1 MGKVESRNAGVS
13 FGSEHVGLRE
23 RVW

>member
-13 FGSEHVGLRE
+13 FGSEHVGLRA